1 MRLVRNAGN
10 DRVIEPV
17 RPWLKPGSRLDV
29 VTPTLSLFAFAEM
42 LRDLAATAQCRF
54 LLPPEGSEPAIF
66 GSEADRATRNRLQAR
81 WLATRFAEW
90 LLSDTEIRRAL
101 GPIPRGAFVLRD
113 NDARPQQVLL
123 GSLSFSTDGLG
134 LTPGNPL
141 SLIQASEGKANTAAG
156 GTESGIEARGGSPSR
171 RPRQAMRNEDTM
183 KKLTSSDPET
193 HSADIVAENV
203 KQLKALFPEAVTEGK
218 IDFDVL
224 KQLLGGT
231 VEEREEKYG
240 LNWHGKRRA
249 RQLALTPS
257 TGTLRPCPED
267 SVDWDTTQNLMIEGD
282 NLEVLKLLQKSY
294 AGKVKLI
301 YIDPPYNTGK
311 DFVYPDNFQDN
322 IKNYLQLTGQVEGG
336 AKISSNTE
344 ASGRFHTDWL
354 NMMYARLRGCRQL
367 LSQEGAIFVSC
378 DDAENAN
385 LRLALD
391 DVFGPENF
399 IAQFVWRS
407 RQFTDARAVTNVS
420 TDHEYV
426 LCYARDSGFSVRG
439 VERDESKFSNPDND
453 PRGPWMSR
461 SLLGLATRDQRPN
474 LHYDLVEPGTGRS
487 FPPNSAT
494 GWRYSPEKMQALMQD
509 DCILFPTKDAGR
521 PREKKFRKDMNS
533 EFIAFRS
540 IIEGT
545 YTADGTQEI
554 RELFGAEVFGFP
566 KPTKLLQQIIAQ
578 VSRASE
584 IVLDFFAGSGST
596 GHAVV
601 AQNAVDNATRRYILV
616 QLPEPLSVDDKD
628 QKLAADFC
636 DKQRKPRNIAEL
648 TKERLRRAA
657 KKIKDENPM
666 FPGDLG
672 FRVFKL
678 DSSNIRAW
686 EPNRADLDGTLQM
699 SIEHLKADRSEVDIL
714 YELLLKLGLDLCVP
728 IGKRTLAG
736 KDVHAIGGGVLL
748 ACLADKI
755 TREEVEPLTQG
766 IVEWHKLLAPA
777 GDTTCVFRD
786 SAFADD
792 VAKTNLAAIPQQH
805 GLQSVR
811 SL

>member
-1 MRLVRNAGN
+1 
-10 DRVIEPV
+10 
-17 RPWLKPGSRLDV
+17 
-29 VTPTLSLFAFAEM
+29 
-42 LRDLAATAQCRF
+42 
-54 LLPPEGSEPAIF
+54 
-66 GSEADRATRNRLQAR
+66 
-81 WLATRFAEW
+81 
-90 LLSDTEIRRAL
+90 
-101 GPIPRGAFVLRD
+101 
-113 NDARPQQVLL
+113 
-123 GSLSFSTDGLG
+123 
-134 LTPGNPL
+134 
-141 SLIQASEGKANTAAG
+141 
-156 GTESGIEARGGSPSR
+156 
-171 RPRQAMRNEDTM
+171 M
-183 KKLTSSDPET
+183 KKLTTNDTET
-193 HSADIVAENV
+193 RSADIVAENIA
-203 KQLKALFPEAVTEGK
+203 QLKTLFPETLTEGK
-218 IDFDVL
+218 LDFEVL
-224 KQLLGGT
+224 KQLLGDA
-231 VEEREEKYG
+231 VDERDEKYG

-267 SVDWDTTQNLMIEGD
+267 SVDWDTTKNLMIEGD

-301 YIDPPYNTGK
+301 YIDPPYNTGS
-311 DFVYPDNFQDN
+311 DFVYPDDFQDN
-322 IKNYLQLTGQVEGG
+322 IRNYLQLTGQLEGG
-336 AKISSNTE
+336 RKISTNTE

-354 NMMYARLRGCRQL
+354 NMMYPRLRTCRQL

-378 DDAENAN
+378 DDSENAN

-420 TDHEYV
+420 TDHEYL

-439 VERDESKFSNPDND
+439 VERDESKFTNADSD

-474 LHYDLVEPGTGRS
+474 LHYDIVEPETGRR
-487 FPPNSAT
+487 FPPNPST
-494 GWRYSPEKMQALMQD
+494 GWRYGPEKMQSLIQD
-509 DCILFPTKDAGR
+509 KCILFPKKDDGR

-554 RELFGAEVFGFP
+554 RTLFGAEVFSFP
-566 KPTKLLQQIIAQ
+566 KPAELVRQIIAQ
-578 VSRASE
+578 VAGASD
-584 IVLDFFAGSGST
+584 IILDFFAGSGST
-596 GHAVV
+596 GQAVV
-601 AQNAVDNATRRYILV
+601 AQNAADGGNRRFILV
-616 QLPEPLSVDDKD
+616 QLPEPLDPENKD
-628 QKLAADFC
+628 QKVAADFC
-636 DKQRKPRNIAEL
+636 EKLRKPRTIAEL
-648 TKERLRRAA
+648 TKERLRRAS
-657 KKIKDENPM
+657 KKIKNENPM
-666 FPGDLG
+666 FPGDMG

-686 EPNRADLDGTLQM
+686 EPDRDNLPKTLDE
-699 SIEHLKADRSEVDIL
+699 SVEHLKTDRTEADIL

-728 IGKRTLAG
+728 IERKVIAAKT
-736 KDVHAIGGGVLL
+736 VHSIGGGVLL

-755 TREEVEPLTQG
+755 TRDEVEPLGQG
-766 IVEWHKLLAPA
+766 IIAWHKALAPA
-777 GDTTCVFRD
+777 GDTTCIFRD

-792 VAKTNLAAIPQQH
+792 VAKTNLAAILNQH
-805 GLQSVR
+805 GLANVR